1 MKCARH
7 VARMGER
14 RGSYSV
20 LVGIPEG
27 KSPLGRPRCST
38 NGDNSEMVYQVVG

>member
-7 VARMGER
+7 VACMGER